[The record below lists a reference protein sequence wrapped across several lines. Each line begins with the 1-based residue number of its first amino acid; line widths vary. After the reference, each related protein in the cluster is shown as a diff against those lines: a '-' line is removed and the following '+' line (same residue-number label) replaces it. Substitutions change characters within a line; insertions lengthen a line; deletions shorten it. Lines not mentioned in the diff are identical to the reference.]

1 MRYSQMLLPTTKE
14 TPSEAEV
21 VSHQLLLRGGFIRK
35 LTSGMYTYLPMGFLA
50 LQKVTEI
57 VRQEMNRAGAQEILM
72 PMVQPGD
79 LWQESGRWKKY
90 GPDLLRFR
98 DRHDRDYCLGPTH
111 EEVVTDI
118 ARRELQSYRQMP
130 INLYQIQT
138 KFRDEIRPRFGL
150 MRGREF
156 VMKDAYSFDVDDAA
170 AGRSYEIMR
179 QAYSRI
185 FTRCGL
191 DFRAVEAD
199 SGAIGGSF
207 SHEFMVLAE
216 TGEDTLV
223 ICDSCNYAANVEKAA
238 ITLEEALPSDVAL
251 RELVKV
257 ETPGMKKVDKV
268 AEFLKVGPADV
279 IKTMFYLADGVP
291 VAALVRGD
299 REVQSVKLKNLLGAA
314 DIEPMDEDQ
323 VWQQLRLP
331 VGYLGP
337 VGLELRTVADQEVM
351 RMVNAVAGANEKGA
365 HLTGVNP
372 GRDFRPDVVG
382 DLRQI
387 TVEDRCPSCGGGLRL
402 KEGIEVGHI
411 FKLGTNYSDAME
423 ATFQDSDGQEKPFIM
438 GCYGIG
444 VSRVVAAAIEQ
455 NHDAKGIIFP
465 VPLAPFQVIV
475 LNLGPKDEASCRAA
489 EGLYHELRTQG
500 VDVLYDDRDERPG
513 SKFNDADLLG
523 IPYRLTVG
531 KTFEKEGKVELRS
544 RKTGETQVL
553 ALDTAVGHIAGLVRQ
568 ALSFAEV
575 IESDSSMTEKVAL

>member
-21 VSHQLLLRGGFIRK
+21 VSHQLLVRGGFIRK
-35 LTSGMYTYLPMGFLA
+35 LTSGMYTYLPMGLLA
-50 LQKVTEI
+50 LQKVTAI
-57 VRQEMNRAGAQEILM
+57 VREEMNRAGAQEILM

-79 LWQESGRWKKY
+79 LWEESGRWKKY
-90 GPDLLRFR
+90 GPELLRFT

-118 ARRELQSYRQMP
+118 ARRELQSYRQLP
-130 INLYQIQT
+130 VNLYQIQT

-156 VMKDAYSFDVDDAA
+156 VMKDAYSFDIDDEGAS
-170 AGRSYEIMR
+170 RSYEIMHE
-179 QAYSRI
+179 AYNRI

-191 DFRAVEAD
+191 DFRAVDAD
-199 SGAIGGSF
+199 TGAIGGSY

-223 ICDSCNYAANVEKAA
+223 ICTACSYAANIEKAA
-238 ITLEEALPSDVAL
+238 IVLGDAPTGSAGQQP
-251 RELVKV
+251 LVKV
-257 ETPGMKKVDKV
+257 ATPGKKKVETV
-268 AEFLKVGPADV
+268 AGFLQVTPADV
-279 IKTMFYLADGVP
+279 IKTMLYLADGKP

-299 REVQSVKLKNLLGAA
+299 REVQTVKLKNLLGAT
-314 DIEPMDEDQ
+314 DVEPMDEDQ
-323 VWQQLRLP
+323 AWQQTRLP

-337 VGLELRTVADQEVM
+337 VGLSLPIVADQEVM
-351 RMVNAVAGANEKGA
+351 RMVNAVAGANEKGF

-372 GRDFRPDVVG
+372 GRDFQPTAAG
-382 DLRQI
+382 DLRQM
-387 TVEDRCPSCGGGLRL
+387 TTTDRCPNCGGELKL

-411 FKLGTNYSDAME
+411 FKLGTRYSEAMK

-455 NHDAKGIIFP
+455 NHDASGIIFP
-465 VPLAPFQVIV
+465 VPMAPFQVII
-475 LNLGPKDEASCRAA
+475 LNLNPKDERFCQVSGQLYEDLRAA
-489 EGLYHELRTQG
+489 GL
-500 VDVLYDDRDERPG
+500 DVLYDDRDERPG

-523 IPYRLTVG
+523 IPFRLTVG
-531 KTFEKEGKVELRS
+531 KTFDKEGKIELR
-544 RKTGETQVL
+544 RRRNGETSQL
-553 ALDTAVGHIAGLVRQ
+553 ALAGLVEHLADLVRT
-568 ALSFAEV
+568 A
-575 IESDSSMTEKVAL
+575 I

>member
-21 VSHQLLLRGGFIRK
+21 VSHQLLMRGGFIRK
-35 LTSGMYTYLPMGFLA
+35 LTSGMYTYLPIGLMA
-50 LQKVTEI
+50 LQKVAEI

-79 LWQESGRWKKY
+79 LWEESGRWKKY
-90 GPDLLRFR
+90 GPELLRFR

-156 VMKDAYSFDVDDAA
+156 VMKDAYSFDVDDEGAS
-170 AGRSYEIMR
+170 RSYENMR
-179 QAYSRI
+179 QAYYRI
-185 FTRCGL
+185 FERCGL
-191 DFRAVEAD
+191 EFRAVEAD

-223 ICDSCNYAANVEKAA
+223 ICDSCSYAANVEKAA
-238 ITLEEALPSDVAL
+238 IVLPEAVVSDAPL
-251 RELVKV
+251 QDMVKV

-268 AEFLKVGPADV
+268 AAFLKVQPADV
-279 IKTMFYLADGVP
+279 IKTMFYLADGAP

-299 REVQSVKLKNLLGAA
+299 REVQSVKLKNLLGAT
-314 DIEPMDEDQ
+314 DVEPLDEDQ
-323 VWQQLRLP
+323 IWQQTRLP

-337 VGLELRTVADQEVM
+337 VGLELKTVADQEVM
-351 RMVNAVAGANEKGA
+351 RMVNAVAGANEKGC

-372 GRDFRPDVVG
+372 GRDFQPNVVG

-387 TVEDRCPSCGGGLRL
+387 TTADRCPLCGGGLRL

-411 FKLGTNYSDAME
+411 FKLGTKYSEAME
-423 ATFQDSDGQEKPFIM
+423 AAFQDSDGQAKPFVM

-455 NHDAKGIIFP
+455 NHDDKGIIFP

-475 LNLGPKDEASCRAA
+475 LNLGPKDEAYCTAA
-489 EGLYHELRTQG
+489 EALYNGLRAQG
-500 VDVLYDDRDERPG
+500 LDVLLDDRDERPG

-531 KTFEKEGKVELRS
+531 KTFEKEGKVEMRS

-553 ALDTAVGHIAGLVRQ
+553 ALDEAVDVLAGLIRQ
-568 ALSFAEV
+568 ALS
-575 IESDSSMTEKVAL
+575 

>member
-21 VSHQLLLRGGFIRK
+21 VSHQLLVRGGFIRK
-35 LTSGMYTYLPMGFLA
+35 LTSGMYTYLPLGFLA
-50 LQKVTEI
+50 LQRVTEI

-79 LWQESGRWKKY
+79 LWEESGRWKKY
-90 GPDLLRFR
+90 GPELLRFR

-156 VMKDAYSFDVDDAA
+156 VMKDAYSFDVDDEGASS
-170 AGRSYEIMR
+170 SYENMR
-179 QAYSRI
+179 KAYHRI
-185 FTRCGL
+185 FERCGL

-199 SGAIGGSF
+199 SGAIGGSY

-223 ICDSCNYAANVEKAA
+223 ICNECSYAANVEKAA
-238 ITLEEALPSDVAL
+238 IVLPEAAPAEV
-251 RELVKV
+251 ELQPIAKV
-257 ETPGMKKVDKV
+257 PTPGKKKVQTV
-268 AEFLKVGPADV
+268 AEFLGVQPKDV
-279 IKTMFYLADGVP
+279 IKTMFYLADGEV
-291 VAALVRGD
+291 VAAVVRGD
-299 REVQSVKLKNLLGAA
+299 RDVQTVKLKNLLGAN
-314 DIEPMDEDQ
+314 DVEPLDEDQ
-323 VWQQLRLP
+323 VWQQTRLP

-337 VGLELRTVADQEVM
+337 VDLHLKMVVDQEVM
-351 RMVNAVAGANEKGA
+351 RMVNAVAGANEKGC
-365 HLTGVNP
+365 HITGVNP
-372 GRDFRPDVVG
+372 ERDFTPAIVG
-382 DLRQI
+382 DLRQV
-387 TVEDRCPSCGGGLRL
+387 TMEDRCPSCGGSLGL

-411 FKLGTNYSDAME
+411 FKLGIKYSEAME
-423 ATFQDSDGQEKPFIM
+423 ARFQDSDGQEKPFIM

-465 VPLAPFQVIV
+465 VPLAPFQVII
-475 LNLGPKDEASCRAA
+475 LNLGPKDEGFCRVA
-489 EGLYHELRTQG
+489 EELYATLKNQGL
-500 VDVLYDDRDERPG
+500 DVLLDDRDERPG

-531 KTFEKEGKVELRS
+531 KTFEKEGKVEVRN
-544 RKTGETQVL
+544 RKSGETQLFTPEEVVTFL
-553 ALDTAVGHIAGLVRQ
+553 TDQVRQ
-568 ALSFAEV
+568 ALS
-575 IESDSSMTEKVAL
+575 

>member
-21 VSHQLLLRGGFIRK
+21 VSHQLLVRGGFIRK

-50 LQKVTEI
+50 LQRVTEI

-90 GPDLLRFR
+90 GPELLRFQ

-156 VMKDAYSFDVDDAA
+156 VMKDAYSFDVDDAG

-179 QAYSRI
+179 QAYYRI
-185 FTRCGL
+185 FERCGL

-199 SGAIGGSF
+199 SGTIGGSF

-223 ICDSCNYAANVEKAA
+223 ICNSCSYAANVEKAA
-238 ITLEEALPSDVAL
+238 LTLEAVVPSEVAL
-251 RELVKV
+251 EAMVKV
-257 ETPGMKKVDKV
+257 ATPGMKKVDKV
-268 AEFLKVGPADV
+268 AEFLKIGPADM
-279 IKTMFYLADGVP
+279 IKTMFYLADGAP

-314 DIEPMDEDQ
+314 DVEIMDEEQ

-337 VGLELRTVADQEVM
+337 VGLELRIVADQEVM
-351 RMVNAVAGANEKGA
+351 QMVNAVAGANEKGA

-372 GRDFRPDVVG
+372 GRDFTADVVG

-387 TVEDRCPSCGGGLRL
+387 TVEDRCPACGGGLRL

-411 FKLGTNYSDAME
+411 FKLGTNYSEAME
-423 ATFQDSDGQEKPFIM
+423 ATFQDSDGQEKPFVM

-465 VPLAPFQVIV
+465 VPLAPFQVIL
-475 LNLGPKDEASCRAA
+475 LNLGPKDESYSQAS
-489 EGLYHELRTQG
+489 EKLYSELRTQG

-544 RKTGETQVL
+544 RKNGETQVL
-553 ALDTAVGHIAGLVRQ
+553 DLDGAVDYIAGLVRQ
-568 ALSFAEV
+568 ALA
-575 IESDSSMTEKVAL
+575 

>member
-21 VSHQLLLRGGFIRK
+21 ISHQLLVRGGFIRK

-50 LQKVTEI
+50 LQKVIEI

-90 GPDLLRFR
+90 GPELLRFR

-156 VMKDAYSFDVDDAA
+156 VMKDAYSFDVDDAGA
-170 AGRSYEIMR
+170 SRSYEVMR
-179 QAYSRI
+179 QAYVRI
-185 FTRCGL
+185 FERCGL

-223 ICDSCNYAANVEKAA
+223 ICNSCSYAANVEKAA
-238 ITLEEALPSDVAL
+238 ITLEAAPPADVTL
-251 RELVKV
+251 QHLVKV

-268 AEFLKVGPADV
+268 AEFLKVAPTDL

-299 REVQSVKLKNLLGAA
+299 REVQSVKLKNLLGVA

-337 VGLELRTVADQEVM
+337 VGLELRMVADQEVM
-351 RMVNAVAGANEKGA
+351 RMVNAVAGANEKGF

-372 GRDFRPDVVG
+372 GRDFQPDVAG

-387 TVEDRCPSCGGGLRL
+387 AVNDCCPSCGGGLRL

-411 FKLGTNYSDAME
+411 FKLGTNYSVAME
-423 ATFQDSDGQEKPFIM
+423 ATFQDSDGQEKPFVM

-465 VPLAPFQVIV
+465 VPLAPFQIIV
-475 LNLGPKDEASCRAA
+475 LNLGPKDESYCRAA
-489 EGLYHELRTQG
+489 EGIYTQLRAQG

-544 RKTGETQVL
+544 RKTGETQVFEHNG
-553 ALDTAVGHIAGLVRQ
+553 AVDHIVGLIRQ
-568 ALSFAEV
+568 ALS
-575 IESDSSMTEKVAL
+575 

>member
-21 VSHQLLLRGGFIRK
+21 VSHQLLVRGGFIRK
-35 LTSGMYTYLPMGFLA
+35 LTSGMYTYLPIGFLA

-79 LWQESGRWKKY
+79 LWEESGRWKKY
-90 GPDLLRFR
+90 GPELLRFR

-118 ARRELQSYRQMP
+118 ARRELQSYRQLP
-130 INLYQIQT
+130 VNLYQIQT

-156 VMKDAYSFDVDDAA
+156 VMKDAYSFDVDDEGAS
-170 AGRSYEIMR
+170 RSYESMR
-179 QAYSRI
+179 RAYHRI
-185 FTRCGL
+185 FERCGL

-223 ICDSCNYAANVEKAA
+223 ICNQCSYAANVEKAA
-238 ITLEEALPSDVAL
+238 IVLAEATVPEAELEPITKVA
-251 RELVKV
+251 
-257 ETPGMKKVDKV
+257 TPGMKKVEKV
-268 AEFLKVGPADV
+268 AEFLAVQASNV
-279 IKTMFYLADGVP
+279 IKTMFYLADGEV

-299 REVQSVKLKNLLGAA
+299 REVQTVKLKNLLGAN
-314 DIEPMDEDQ
+314 DVEPLDEEQ
-323 VWQQLRLP
+323 IWQQTRLP

-337 VGLELRTVADQEVM
+337 VDLHLKMVADQEVM
-351 RMVNAVAGANEKGA
+351 RMVNAVAGANEKGC

-372 GRDFRPDVVG
+372 ERDFKPAVVG
-382 DLRQI
+382 DLRQV
-387 TVEDRCPSCGGGLRL
+387 TLDDLCPNCGGSLGL

-411 FKLGTNYSDAME
+411 FKLGTKYSEAME
-423 ATFQDSDGQEKPFIM
+423 ARFQDSDGQEKPFIM

-465 VPLAPFQVIV
+465 VPLAPFQVII
-475 LNLGPKDEASCRAA
+475 LNLSPKDETFCQAA
-489 EGLYHELRTQG
+489 EGLYESLKNQG
-500 VDVLYDDRDERPG
+500 LDVLLDDRDERPG

-523 IPYRLTVG
+523 IPYRLMVG
-531 KTFEKEGKVELRS
+531 KTFEKEGKVEVRF
-544 RKTGETQVL
+544 RKSGETQLLTPEESVAFL
-553 ALDTAVGHIAGLVRQ
+553 ANQIRQ
-568 ALSFAEV
+568 ILS
-575 IESDSSMTEKVAL
+575 

>member
-21 VSHQLLLRGGFIRK
+21 VSHQLLVRGGFIRK
-35 LTSGMYTYLPMGFLA
+35 LTSGMYTYLPLGFLA
-50 LQKVTEI
+50 LQKVTGI

-90 GPDLLRFR
+90 GPELLRFR

-156 VMKDAYSFDVDDAA
+156 VMKDAYSFDVDDAGA
-170 AGRSYEIMR
+170 SRSYEIMR
-179 QAYSRI
+179 QAYHRI
-185 FTRCGL
+185 FERCGL
-191 DFRAVEAD
+191 EFRAVEAD

-223 ICDSCNYAANVEKAA
+223 ICDSCSYAANVEKAA
-238 ITLEEALPSDVAL
+238 ITLAEAPPATTTL
-251 RELVKV
+251 RELTKV
-257 ETPGMKKVDKV
+257 ETPGMKKVEKV
-268 AEFLKVGPADV
+268 AEFLKVQPADV

-299 REVQSVKLKNLLGAA
+299 REVQSVKLKNLLDAL
-314 DIEPMDEDQ
+314 DVEPMDEDRI
-323 VWQQLRLP
+323 WQQLRLP
-331 VGYLGP
+331 AGYLGP
-337 VGLELRTVADQEVM
+337 IGLEVRVVADQEVM
-351 RMVNAVAGANEKGA
+351 RMVDAVAGANEKGV

-372 GRDFRPDVVG
+372 GRDFTPDVVG

-387 TVEDRCPSCGGGLRL
+387 ATDDHCPLCGGSLRL

-411 FKLGTNYSDAME
+411 FKLGTTYSTAMG
-423 ATFQDSDGQEKPFIM
+423 ATFQDSDGQEKPFVM

-475 LNLGPKDEASCRAA
+475 LNLGPKDEAYCRAA
-489 EGLYHELRTQG
+489 EDLYHGLQG
-500 VDVLYDDRDERPG
+500 QGLDVLYDDRDERPG

-553 ALDTAVGHIAGLVRQ
+553 AVAEAVDFIAALVRQ
-568 ALSFAEV
+568 ALS
-575 IESDSSMTEKVAL
+575 

>member
-21 VSHQLLLRGGFIRK
+21 VSHQLLVRGGFIRK

-50 LQKVTEI
+50 LQRVTEI

-90 GPDLLRFR
+90 GPELLRFQ

-156 VMKDAYSFDVDDAA
+156 VMKDAYSFDVDDAG

-179 QAYSRI
+179 QAYYRI
-185 FTRCGL
+185 FERCGL
-191 DFRAVEAD
+191 EFRAVEAD

-223 ICDSCNYAANVEKAA
+223 ICNSCSYAANVEKAA
-238 ITLEEALPSDVAL
+238 ITLEAVTPSEVTL
-251 RELVKV
+251 EKMVKV
-257 ETPGMKKVDKV
+257 ATPGMKKVDKV
-268 AEFLKVGPADV
+268 AEFLKIGPADV
-279 IKTMFYLADGVP
+279 IKTMCYLADGTP

-299 REVQSVKLKNLLGAA
+299 REVQTVKLKNLLGAA
-314 DIEPMDEDQ
+314 DVESMDEEQ

-337 VGLELRTVADQEVM
+337 VGLELRIVADQEVM

-372 GRDFRPDVVG
+372 GRDFTPEVVG

-387 TVEDRCPSCGGGLRL
+387 TVDDRCPACGGGLRL

-411 FKLGTNYSDAME
+411 FKLGTNYSEAMK
-423 ATFQDSDGQEKPFIM
+423 ATFQDSDGQEKPFVM

-465 VPLAPFQVIV
+465 VPLAPFQVIL
-475 LNLGPKDEASCRAA
+475 LNLGPKDETYSQASER
-489 EGLYHELRTQG
+489 LYTELRAQG

-553 ALDTAVGHIAGLVRQ
+553 DLDGAVDHIAGLVRQ
-568 ALSFAEV
+568 ALA
-575 IESDSSMTEKVAL
+575 

>member
-1 MRYSQMLLPTTKE
+1 MRYSQLLLPTTKE

-21 VSHQLLLRGGFIRK
+21 VSHQLLVRGGFIRK
-35 LTSGMYTYLPMGFLA
+35 LTSGMYTYLPLGFRA
-50 LQKVTEI
+50 LQKVIGI
-57 VRQEMNRAGAQEILM
+57 VREEMNRAGAQEILM

-90 GPDLLRFR
+90 GPELLRFR

-118 ARRELQSYRQMP
+118 ARRELQSYRQLP

-156 VMKDAYSFDVDDAA
+156 VMKDAYSFDVDDAGA
-170 AGRSYEIMR
+170 SRSYEIMHR
-179 QAYSRI
+179 AYSRI
-185 FTRCGL
+185 FARCGL
-191 DFRAVEAD
+191 EFRAVEAD
-199 SGAIGGSF
+199 TGTIGGSY

-223 ICDSCNYAANVEKAA
+223 ICDACAYAANVEKAA
-238 ITLEEALPSDVAL
+238 IVPLDEAAPDGAQQALARVA
-251 RELVKV
+251 
-257 ETPGMKKVDKV
+257 TPGMKQVDKV
-268 AEFLKVGPADV
+268 AECLKVRPSDV
-279 IKTMFYLADGVP
+279 IKTMIYLADGKP

-299 REVQSVKLKNLLGAA
+299 REVQTVKLKNLLDANEVEA
-314 DIEPMDEDQ
+314 LTEEQ
-323 VWQQLRLP
+323 VWQQTRLP

-337 VGLELRTVADQEVM
+337 MDLDITVVADQEVM
-351 RMVNAVAGANEKGA
+351 RMVDAVAGANEKGF
-365 HLTGVNP
+365 HCTGVNP
-372 GRDFRPDVVG
+372 GRDFQPDVVG

-387 TVEDRCPSCGGGLRL
+387 AADDRCPVCGGSLRL

-411 FKLGTNYSDAME
+411 FKLGTNYSEAMA

-475 LNLGPKDEASCRAA
+475 LNLGPKDETFCRVA
-489 EGLYHELRTQG
+489 EGLYNDLRAQG
-500 VDVLYDDRDERPG
+500 LDVLYDDRDERPG

-523 IPYRLTVG
+523 IPFRLTVG
-531 KTFEKEGKVELRS
+531 KTYEKEGKVELRS
-544 RKTGETQVL
+544 RRTGETEL
-553 ALDTAVGHIAGLVRQ
+553 LPLDGAVAHIAGLVRQ
-568 ALSFAEV
+568 ALA
-575 IESDSSMTEKVAL
+575 

>member
-21 VSHQLLLRGGFIRK
+21 ISHQLLVRGGFIRK
-35 LTSGMYTYLPMGFLA
+35 LTSGMYTYLPLGFLA
-50 LQKVTEI
+50 LQKVVAI
-57 VRQEMNRAGAQEILM
+57 VREEMNRAGAQEILM

-79 LWQESGRWKKY
+79 LWEESGRWQQY
-90 GPDLLRFR
+90 GPELLRFR

-170 AGRSYEIMR
+170 ASRSYEIMR
-179 QAYSRI
+179 DAYYRI
-185 FTRCGL
+185 FERCGL

-199 SGAIGGSF
+199 SGSIGGSF

-223 ICDSCNYAANVEKAA
+223 ICNACDFAANIEKAA
-238 ITLEEALPSDVAL
+238 VVLDEAQPLDVAL
-251 RELVKV
+251 QELTRV

-268 AEFLKVGPADV
+268 ASFLNIERRDM
-279 IKTMFYLADGVP
+279 IKTMLYLADGKP
-291 VAALVRGD
+291 AAALVRGD
-299 REVQSVKLKNLLGAA
+299 REVQLVKLKNLLGAA
-314 DIEPMDEDQ
+314 EVQPMEEEQ
-323 VWQQLRLP
+323 VWQQTRLP

-337 VGLELRTVADQEVM
+337 VSLPFPVVADQEVM
-351 RMVNAVAGANEKGA
+351 RMVNAVTGANEKGF

-372 GRDFRPDVVG
+372 GRDFQPTVTG
-382 DLRQI
+382 DLRQMAV
-387 TVEDRCPSCGGGLRL
+387 TDRCPSCGGELRL
-402 KEGIEVGHI
+402 REGIEVGHI
-411 FKLGTNYSDAME
+411 FKLGTKYSKAMG
-423 ATFQDSDGQEKPFIM
+423 AAFQDSDGQEKPFVM

-455 NHDAKGIIFP
+455 NHDANGIIFP
-465 VPLAPFQVIV
+465 VPLAPFQVII
-475 LNLGPKDEASCRAA
+475 LNLGPKEEPFCQMAEQLYRALQQA
-489 EGLYHELRTQG
+489 GL
-500 VDVLYDDRDERPG
+500 DVLYDDRDERPG

-523 IPYRLTVG
+523 IPFRLTVG
-531 KTFEKEGKVELRS
+531 KTFEKEGRIELRA
-544 RKTGETQVL
+544 RKTGVTTTLTPDEVVDHL
-553 ALDTAVGHIAGLVRQ
+553 VGLICK
-568 ALSFAEV
+568 
-575 IESDSSMTEKVAL
+575 DS